1 MECIWVGRYYLW
13 WPSLC
18 ILSFCSCSASLD
30 VKFILLFIFNLMHSY
45 SIVVS
50 YSLSLSP
57 FFGTYT
63 SAAFER
69 ISYDCTTIDKPFIL
83 FEYFSGIKGNH
94 YTKAMF
100 YFLHFFRLPNSINM
114 MICIISYFSLHIS
127 MFFKMLV
134 CVIIDA
140 LAYRSK
146 AQWFQPERY
155 LVCKHDEIE
164 HTACLLHLM
173 LWKFLSQTKTAS
185 AARVLWFFLY
195 FAY

>member
-1 MECIWVGRYYLW
+1 MSNHGMHLGRT
-13 WPSLC
+13 
-18 ILSFCSCSASLD
+18 ILFMMAFVVYFDFFYSCSASLD
-30 VKFILLFIFNLMHSY
+30 VNFILFFILNLMHSY

-63 SAAFER
+63 SAAFEH
-69 ISYDCTTIDKPFIL
+69 ISFDCTTIDKPFIQV
-83 FEYFSGIKGNH
+83 EYFSGIKGDH

-100 YFLHFFRLPNSINM
+100 FFLHLFRLPNSINM
-114 MICIISYFSLHIS
+114 MICFISYFSVHMS

-146 AQWFQPERY
+146 AQWF
-155 LVCKHDEIE
+155 
-164 HTACLLHLM
+164 
-173 LWKFLSQTKTAS
+173 
-185 AARVLWFFLY
+185 
-195 FAY
+195 